1 MFAEEPA
8 KSDLAHSLTVLP
20 AGGEKLLLSELGW
33 YCGKDHIL
41 CSEK

>member
-20 AGGEKLLLSELGW
+20 AGGEKLLLSDYGW
-33 YCGKDHIL
+33 YYGKDHIV
-41 CSEK
+41 

>member
-20 AGGEKLLLSELGW
+20 AGGEKLLLSDYGIW
-33 YCGKDHIL
+33 MVMGMVVNVYK
-41 CSEK
+41 

>member
-20 AGGEKLLLSELGW
+20 AGGEKLLLSDFEW
-33 YCGKDHIL
+33 YGGEDHIV
-41 CSEK
+41 